1 MDAFLEYN
9 EFLSRQNLNLWPRSC
24 LTERGVLLFFFSEEE
39 EMFNPTPTVKGKSN
53 AYLTISPVSQRDEIE
68 ILMHFRVFPPNGEAD
83 RHWGCHIYSM
93 NTHGLM
99 HSTILP
105 SPKFFGT
112 KHALEHKGK
121 GKRTK
126 LFLKLSIKLL
136 HSWQSLKGMSVL
148 LPLRE
153 VIILFLSENNK

>member
-9 EFLSRQNLNLWPRSC
+9 EFLSPQNLNLRPLSC
-24 LTERGVLLFFFSEEE
+24 LTERGSFYLFIFFSEEE
-39 EMFNPTPTVKGKSN
+39 KMFNPTPTVKGKSN
-53 AYLTISPVSQRDEIE
+53 AYLTILPVSQRDEIE

-105 SPKFFGT
+105 SPSSSQQNM
-112 KHALEHKGK
+112 L
-121 GKRTK
+121 
-126 LFLKLSIKLL
+126 LNIKEKAKERNY
-136 HSWQSLKGMSVL
+136 SSS
-148 LPLRE
+148 
-153 VIILFLSENNK
+153 FLSSFCIHGKV